1 MGDISKNFSF
11 SEFEYSRKA
20 KENGIDNSIPSDA
33 IRESIRLLVQMIL
46 QPLRDALEAPLHVNS
61 GYRCE
66 KLNILVNGTK
76 TSQHKKGEAADIR
89 TAFYSSL
96 DVARK
101 IVELELPFDQIVLYP
116 DFVHVSHKCKGEQ
129 RGRILYDASYK
140 GDNV

>member
-33 IRESIRLLVQMIL
+33 IRESIRLLVQTIL

-66 KLNILVNGTK
+66 KLNILVNGQK
-76 TSQHKKGEAADIR
+76 DCGAGAALRPDRAVSGLCSCESQ
-89 TAFYSSL
+89 
-96 DVARK
+96 
-101 IVELELPFDQIVLYP
+101 
-116 DFVHVSHKCKGEQ
+116 EQ
-129 RGRILYDASYK
+129 RGSARKNI
-140 GDNV
+140 V